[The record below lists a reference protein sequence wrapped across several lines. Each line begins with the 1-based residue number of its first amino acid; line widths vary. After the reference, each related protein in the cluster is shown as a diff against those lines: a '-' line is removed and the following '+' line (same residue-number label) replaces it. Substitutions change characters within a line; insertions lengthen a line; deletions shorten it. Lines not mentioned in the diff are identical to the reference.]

1 MANRLDV
8 IIKNI
13 EEETCLQIDVA
24 MQQTEM
30 SWKRKEKRS

>member
-1 MANRLDV
+1 MTNRPDI
-8 IIKNI
+8 IIKNK
-13 EEETCLQIDVA
+13 EEETYLQIDVA

>member
-1 MANRLDV
+1 MTNRPDV
-8 IIKNI
+8 IIKNK
-13 EEETCLQIDVA
+13 EEEKYLQIDVA